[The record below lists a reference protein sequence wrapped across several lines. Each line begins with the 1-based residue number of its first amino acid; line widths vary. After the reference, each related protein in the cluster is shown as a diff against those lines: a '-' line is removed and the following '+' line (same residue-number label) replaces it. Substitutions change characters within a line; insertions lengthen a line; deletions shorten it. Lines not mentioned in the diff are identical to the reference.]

1 MHAVQ
6 PRSAKVI
13 IMANIS
19 YLEDP
24 LETEVLFEK
33 LCQPV
38 RNWFREKFPDF
49 TKPQKLAIPSIMD
62 GDHLLL
68 CSPTGSGK
76 TLTAFLTI
84 IDKLVRHALDGTL
97 EQRVYCLY
105 ISPIKA
111 LANDIQKNLIGPLAE
126 IEEKYLPDR
135 AQGKIR
141 VGLRTGDTPQ
151 SERQKMLRKPPH
163 ILITTP
169 ESMAIAISSPRFQPI
184 VSNVEWIIIDEMHSL
199 VPSKRGVHLAL
210 TISLLDTIL
219 ERPVQRIGISATMEP
234 LETVA
239 EYLVASD
246 DRETRTGGQS
256 IKIAK
261 ISGARELD
269 LDILLCSPKF
279 SDLSVM
285 KVLEMNVE
293 MIADLISAHNT
304 TLVFANTRKMTETLV
319 QKLRPFL
326 GDLVAGHHGSMDKRI
341 RLDVERK
348 LKLGHLRAVVTSS
361 SLEMGIDIGSVDMV
375 IQIGSPGDIAT
386 ALQRI
391 GRAGHHVG
399 GIPRARFL
407 PSSVDDLIELAA
419 LQAAI
424 QTGEMDLLDF
434 PQNCLDVLAQFLIG
448 LVIIN
453 ERDIDEAFEVVTST
467 WSYRN
472 LEYDDFIEVLDM
484 LEEERR
490 VWVDWEENLYGKRGY
505 SRMIY
510 YTNIGTI
517 APDNSYLVFNA
528 EGSILGQLSSS
539 FVANLRGG
547 DVILLGG
554 STYRVTNI
562 QGTRVNV
569 ASVTGYRPTVP
580 SWSGEARSRSRELSG
595 ALLDLIGHTVTALRR
610 QMDPRKVLRDAYG
623 LSEGVSNTIARHLE
637 EHTLDSFQVPD
648 PNRLIVEQI
657 VSGGMP
663 TYLITSC
670 RGRGFNTALGYFMAG
685 LAEQDGIAVLELSFD
700 ENGLLIKT
708 SQEVDPGKMYESFQS
723 NNHLEIIERYIVN
736 TQIFAKRFREVAGR
750 SLIIPKR
757 IGAEEVSPQQF
768 QQRADA
774 LLQRHRSIE
783 DSLLIKEA
791 KAEIM
796 FGDIDI
802 KSLNEFLE
810 ASKESEARI
819 VHTKVPIPS
828 RLGMSL
834 YMSTFEDLLSMKT
847 RAFLVKDIDPEI
859 LRRLLGNR
867 SLATEL
873 TEEQLKDHY
882 TGKVPNP
889 TNASELLHLM
899 GKGGGLDRNWENPL
913 YAEKLAGIK
922 HSTIEGWIT
931 ELAAAGKIT
940 KLRSTGVKALD
951 DKWFSAYM
959 AEIHGTLGCI
969 AEAGGKE
976 IEDVRD
982 LYTRGITYEVGVEF
996 DGLKPTKWDQ
1006 KTISDPHE
1014 ALRVKIIE
1022 MLGSEGPA
1030 RGDEIS
1036 GRLPFPQGQ
1045 IDSILHEL
1053 EMRNVISVGFFTQTE
1068 DAEYILKVDEHRIT
1082 GGEEDVVEYRWVQN
1096 LVMQKSFQQYPDG
1109 FTAFDQHIL
1118 FQKQQEMLY
1127 RVDNFRYA
1135 DWKDL
1140 QLDSDVL
1147 MGRLLHNRIGYTTRK
1162 NLPMLLGLKPEPW
1175 LGEMEKLILE
1185 KVPKGENLTRQE
1197 ILADFPKGDDYK
1209 SLQRDLK
1216 NAISNLERQL
1226 CLVKQFEDVVG
1237 RRRRLSLFHRVYE
1250 VYEPL
1255 SFEDAL
1261 VKVIARMGPVK
1272 AFTLRYYVSRSVE
1285 ELAIALKNLEDDG
1298 RISRVMALVPEP
1310 EAFYVLPEEV
1320 STLNS
1325 PNREDRTL
1333 RILTQSD
1340 PYVSRFIWEVRSVLD
1355 RGWYLPVFKGV
1366 DPIGKVLMFKINDYL
1381 EIKDMHIPY
1390 AYLDEFCIAFEKLL
1404 DNHSDQLVDVAVLS
1418 QFNGVPVTELE
1429 DNLKNALENIGFKL
1443 AGDRMIRGGVVDP
1456 QPREIAERALFHR
1469 HHLHQNSRLE
1479 NEVDALESVQ
1489 EVRDDFGLRG
1499 RAEVYRVSLKNMA
1512 SANQLHQ
1519 GINLRGHQVWASYDH
1534 FSTLLAIRGQEPNDE
1549 LIDILEFFETHSDPN
1564 LFMERHAMKR
1574 AEFRKLIQ
1582 PLLRSGHMVQDYRGG
1597 FRTVAPRKGLDP
1609 VILRREYLRRLVSDY
1624 PVITLKQFTRLA
1636 GTPFKPEELKAVLN
1650 EFEVDSTLIKGFL
1663 IQDLHEVCWGRKD
1676 LLEEAKNVPPIR
1688 DFVIPPSDPIAP
1700 YFADVLKQKFGFGS
1714 AYLVFHNAEPV
1725 AAFKANTRDKVIDVT
1740 DYEGSEKGWR
1750 IVKEFAWEHQMPLK
1764 TELRIGG
1771 KRRK

>member
-1 MHAVQ
+1 M
-6 PRSAKVI
+6 RYL
-13 IMANIS
+13 ANIT
-19 YLEDP
+19 YLDKP
-24 LETEVLFEK
+24 LDSEELYES

-49 TKPQKLAIPSIMD
+49 TEPQKLAIPAIQN

-84 IDKLVRHALDGTL
+84 IDKLVRHALAGTL
-97 EQRVYCLY
+97 ENRVYCLY

-126 IEEKYLPDR
+126 IEDKYLPDR

-199 VPSKRGVHLAL
+199 VPTKRGVHLAL

-219 ERPVQRIGISATMEP
+219 ERPVQRLGISATMEP

-239 EYLVASD
+239 EYLVSSD
-246 DRETRTGGQS
+246 DRESRNGAQEV
-256 IKIAK
+256 KIAK

-285 KVLEMNVE
+285 KVLEQNVE
-293 MIADLISAHNT
+293 MIADLISAHTT

-319 QKLRPFL
+319 QKLRPYL
-326 GDLVAGHHGSMDKRI
+326 GELVAGHHGSMDKSM

-375 IQIGSPGDIAT
+375 IQVGSPGDIAT

-434 PQNCLDVLAQFLIG
+434 PQNCLDVVAQFLIG

-453 ERDIDEAFEVVTST
+453 ERDIDEAFEIVTST

-484 LEEERR
+484 LQEERR
-490 VWVDWEENLYGKRGY
+490 VWIDWEENLYGKRGY

-580 SWSGEARSRSRELSG
+580 SWSGEARSRSRELSA

-610 QMDPRKVLRDAYG
+610 NLDPRAILRDAYG
-623 LSEGVSNTIARHLE
+623 LGEAVSNTIARHLE

-648 PNRLIVEQI
+648 KNRLIVEQI

-708 SQEVDPGKMYESFQS
+708 SQEVDPGDMYELFQS
-723 NNHLEIIERYIVN
+723 NNHLEVIERYIVN

-750 SLIIPKR
+750 SMIIPKR

-810 ASKESEARI
+810 ATKDSTARI
-819 VHTKVPIPS
+819 VHTKVPVPS

-873 TEEQLKDHY
+873 TDEQLKDY
-882 TGKVPNP
+882 YSNKVPNP
-889 TNASELLHLM
+889 TNSSQLLHLM
-899 GKGGGLDRNWENPL
+899 SKGGGLDRNWENPL
-913 YAEKLAGIK
+913 YKAKLAGID
-922 HSTIEGWIT
+922 HGSIESWVE
-931 ELAAAGKIT
+931 ELAASGEIT
-940 KLRSTGVKALD
+940 KLRGTGMKELD
-951 DKWFSAYM
+951 DKWFSSYM

-969 AEAGGKE
+969 AIAGGKE
-976 IEDVRD
+976 VEDVRD
-982 LYTRGITYEVGVEF
+982 LYTKGVTYEIAVGY
-996 DGLKPTKWDQ
+996 DGLKPTKWE
-1006 KTISDPHE
+1006 KKSISDPHE

-1022 MLGSEGPA
+1022 MLGSEGPST
-1030 RGDEIS
+1030 GEEIS

-1053 EMRNVISVGFFTQTE
+1053 EIRNVISVGFFTQTD
-1068 DAEYILKVDEHRIT
+1068 DAEFILKVDEHRIT

-1096 LVMQKSFQQYPDG
+1096 LVMKKSFETYPDG

-1118 FQKQQEMLY
+1118 FQKQQEMMY
-1127 RVDNFRYA
+1127 RVDNFSYA

-1147 MGRLLHNRIGYTTRK
+1147 MGRLLHNRIGYTTQK

-1175 LGEMEKLILE
+1175 LGEMEKLVLE

-1237 RRRRLSLFHRVYE
+1237 RRRRLSLFHRVHE
-1250 VYEPL
+1250 VYEPM

-1261 VKVIARMGPVK
+1261 VEVIQRMGPVK

-1285 ELAIALKNLEDDG
+1285 ELTIALRNLETDG
-1298 RISRVMALVPEP
+1298 RVARVMALVPEP
-1310 EAFYVLPEEV
+1310 EAFYVIPDEV
-1320 STLNS
+1320 AILHT

-1340 PYVSRFIWEVRSVLD
+1340 PYVSRFIWEVRSALD

-1366 DPIGKVLMFKINDYL
+1366 DPIGKVLMFKVNDYL

-1390 AYLDEFCIAFEKLL
+1390 SYLDEFCAAFEKLL
-1404 DNHSDQLVDVAVLS
+1404 ENHADQLIDVAVLS
-1418 QFNGVPVTELE
+1418 QFNGIPVKEL
-1429 DNLKNALENIGFKL
+1429 DADSRNALEQIGFKL
-1443 AGDRMIRGGVVDP
+1443 AGERMIRGGVVDP
-1456 QPREIAERALFHR
+1456 QPREIAERALFNR

-1479 NEVDALESVQ
+1479 NEIEALESVQ

-1499 RAEVYRVSLKNMA
+1499 RAEVYRVGLKNMA
-1512 SANQLHQ
+1512 SAHQLHQ

-1534 FSTLLAIRGQEPNDE
+1534 FSTLLAIRGQEPHEE
-1549 LIDILEFFETHSDPN
+1549 LIDILEFFESHSDPN

-1574 AEFRKLIQ
+1574 AAFRKLIQ

-1597 FRTVAPRKGLDP
+1597 FRSVSPRKGLDRI
-1609 VILRREYLRRLVSDY
+1609 ILRREYLRRLVSDY
-1624 PVITLKQFTRLA
+1624 PVITLKQFIRLA
-1636 GTPFKPEELKAVLN
+1636 GTPFQPEELKAILT
-1650 EFEVDSTLIKGFL
+1650 EFEDDSTLIKGFL

-1764 TELRIGG
+1764 TDLRIGG
-1771 KRRK
+1771 KKRK

>member
-1 MHAVQ
+1 LAE
-6 PRSAKVI
+6 I
-13 IMANIS
+13 T
-19 YLEDP
+19 YLETP
-24 LETEVLFEK
+24 METEELLET

-38 RNWFREKFPDF
+38 RNWFAEKFPDF
-49 TKPQKLAIPSIMD
+49 TRPQKLAIPSIVN

-76 TLTAFLTI
+76 TLTAFLSI
-84 IDKLVRHALDGTL
+84 IDKLIRHTLDNTL
-97 EQRVYCLY
+97 EERVYCLY

-111 LANDIQKNLIGPLAE
+111 LANDIQKNLLGPLAE
-126 IEEKYLPDR
+126 IEEKFLPDR

-199 VPSKRGVHLAL
+199 VPTKRGVHLAL

-219 ERPVQRIGISATMEP
+219 MRPVQRIGISATMEP
-234 LETVA
+234 LEKVA

-246 DRETRTGGQS
+246 DRESRDSAQQV
-256 IKIAK
+256 KIAK
-261 ISGARELD
+261 VSGARELD
-269 LDILLCSPKF
+269 LDITLCSNKF
-279 SDLSVM
+279 SELSVI
-285 KVLEMNVE
+285 KVLEKNVE
-293 MIADLISAHNT
+293 IIADLISAHNT

-319 QKLRPFL
+319 QRLKPYM
-326 GDLVAGHHGSMDKRI
+326 GELVAGHHGSMDKSI
-341 RLDVERK
+341 RHDVERK
-348 LKLGHLRAVVTSS
+348 LKQGHLRAVVTSS
-361 SLEMGIDIGSVDMV
+361 SLEMGIDIGSVDLV
-375 IQIGSPGDIAT
+375 IQVGSPGDIAT

-407 PSSVDDLIELAA
+407 PSNIDDLIELAA

-424 QTGEMDLLDF
+424 QTGDMDKLDF

-453 ERDIDEAFEVVTST
+453 DRDMDEAFEIVKST

-484 LEEERR
+484 LDDERR
-490 VWVDWEENLYGKRGY
+490 VWIDWEENLYGKRGY

-539 FVANLRGG
+539 FVSNLRGG

-569 ASVTGYRPTVP
+569 ATATGYRPTIP
-580 SWSGEARSRSRELSG
+580 SWAGEARSRSAELSE
-595 ALLDLIGHTVTALRR
+595 ALLNLIGNCANALRR
-610 QMDPRKVLRDAYG
+610 KMDPRPLLKNAYG
-623 LSEGVSNTIARHLE
+623 LSEIVANTISRHLE
-637 EHTLDSFQVPD
+637 EHTLDSFQVPE

-685 LAEQDGIAVLELSFD
+685 LAEQGGIAVLELSFD
-700 ENGLLIKT
+700 ENALLIKT
-708 SQEVDPGKMYESFQS
+708 SQEIDPGEMYDAFKS
-723 NNHLEIIERYIVN
+723 NNHIEVIERYIVN

-750 SLIIPKR
+750 SMIIPKR

-768 QQRADA
+768 QQRADS
-774 LLQRHRSIE
+774 LLQKHRSIE
-783 DSLLIKEA
+783 DSLLMKEA

-796 FGDIDI
+796 FADID
-802 KSLNEFLE
+802 LTGLTEFLQ
-810 ASKESEARI
+810 ATKESDVRI
-819 VHTKVPIPS
+819 VHTKVPVPS
-828 RLGMSL
+828 KLGMSL

-859 LRRLLGNR
+859 LRRLLGSR

-873 TEEQLKDHY
+873 TEEQLRDY
-882 TGKVPNP
+882 YAGKVPKP
-889 TNASELLHLM
+889 FDPDSLLHLM
-899 GKGGGLDRNWENPL
+899 AKGGGLDRNWENPL
-913 YAEKLAGIK
+913 YALKLEGTGHDEIK
-922 HSTIEGWIT
+922 LWIED
-931 ELAAAGKIT
+931 LASRGLVT
-940 KLRSTGVKALD
+940 KLRSTGMKELN
-951 DKWFSAYM
+951 DKWFSSYM

-969 AEAGGKE
+969 SVAGGKNL
-976 IEDVRD
+976 EDVRD
-982 LYTRGITYEVGVEF
+982 LYTQGLTYEIAVEF
-996 DGLKPTKWDQ
+996 DGSKPTKWEER
-1006 KTISDPHE
+1006 KISDPHE

-1030 RGDEIS
+1030 TGDTIYE
-1036 GRLPFPQGQ
+1036 RLPFPQKQ

-1053 EMRNVISVGFFTQTE
+1053 EVRNVISVGFYTQTD
-1068 DAEYILKVDEHRIT
+1068 DAEFILKVDEHKIT
-1082 GGEEDVVEYRWVQN
+1082 GGEDDVVEYRWVQH
-1096 LVMQKSFQQYPDG
+1096 LVMEKSFQEYTDG
-1109 FTAFDQHIL
+1109 FAAFNQHIL

-1127 RVDNFRYA
+1127 RVKDFRYA

-1140 QLDSDVL
+1140 QLDSDVM
-1147 MGRLLHNRIGYTTRK
+1147 MGRLLHNRIGYTTVN

-1175 LGEMEKLILE
+1175 LGEMEKLLLE
-1185 KVPKGENLTRQE
+1185 KIHKGENLTRQE
-1197 ILADFPKGDDYK
+1197 WLIDFPKGEDHK

-1226 CLVKQFEDVVG
+1226 CVVKQFEDVVG
-1237 RRRRLSLFHRVYE
+1237 RRRRLSLFHRVLD
-1250 VYEPL
+1250 VYQPL
-1255 SFEDAL
+1255 SFEESL
-1261 VKVIARMGPVK
+1261 VKVIKRMGPVK

-1285 ELAIALKNLEDDG
+1285 ELAAALHNLEKEG
-1298 RISRVMALVPEP
+1298 KISKVMALVPDP
-1310 EAFYVLPEEV
+1310 EAFYMIPEEV
-1320 STLNS
+1320 KLLNS
-1325 PNREDRTL
+1325 PRREDRTL

-1366 DPIGKVLMFKINDYL
+1366 DPIGKVLMFKVNDYL

-1390 AYLDEFCIAFEKLL
+1390 AYLDEFCGAFERLL

-1418 QFNGVPVTELE
+1418 QFNGEPVTEI
-1429 DNLKNALENIGFKL
+1429 DQNTRNALEKIGFKL
-1443 AGDRMIRGGVVDP
+1443 AGERMIRGGIVDP

-1469 HHLHQNSRLE
+1469 HNLHQSSRLGSE
-1479 NEVDALESVQ
+1479 IDALESVQ

-1499 RAEVYRVSLKNMA
+1499 RAEVYRVALKNMA
-1512 SANQLHQ
+1512 SAHRLHQ

-1534 FSTLLAIRGQEPNDE
+1534 FSTLLAIRGQEPDEE
-1549 LIDILEFFETHSDPN
+1549 LIDVIEFFENNSDPN

-1574 AEFRKLIQ
+1574 AAFRKLIQ

-1597 FRTVAPRKGLDP
+1597 FRSVFPRKGMDP
-1609 VILRREYLRRLVSDY
+1609 VLLRKEYLRRMVSDY
-1624 PVITLKQFTRLA
+1624 PVITLKQFTKLA
-1636 GTPFKPEELKAVLN
+1636 GTPFKPEELKAILTD
-1650 EFEVDSTLIKGFL
+1650 FEEDGTLIKGFL
-1663 IQDLHEVCWGRKD
+1663 VQDLHEVCWGRKTMLD
-1676 LLEEAKNVPPIR
+1676 EAKNVPPIR
-1688 DFVIPPSDPIAP
+1688 DFVLPPSDPIAP
-1700 YFADVLKQKFGFGS
+1700 YFSDVLKQKFGFGS
-1714 AYLVFHNAEPV
+1714 AYLVFRNAEPV
-1725 AAFKANTRDKVIDVT
+1725 AAFKANTRDKIIEVT
-1740 DYEGSEKGWR
+1740 EYEGAEKGWR
-1750 IVKEFAWEHQMPLK
+1750 VVKEFAWEHQMPLK

-1771 KRRK
+1771 KKMN

>member
-1 MHAVQ
+1 
-6 PRSAKVI
+6 
-13 IMANIS
+13 MANIS
-19 YLEDP
+19 YLENP
-24 LETEVLFEK
+24 LDTEDLLEK

-38 RNWFREKFPDF
+38 RNWFKDKFPDF
-49 TKPQKLAIPSIMD
+49 TRPQKLAIPSIMD

-84 IDKLVRHALDGTL
+84 IDKLVRHALEGTL
-97 EQRVYCLY
+97 EERVYCLY

-111 LANDIQKNLIGPLAE
+111 LANDIQKNLIGPLGE
-126 IEEKYLPDR
+126 IEDKYLPDR

-199 VPSKRGVHLAL
+199 VPTKRGVHLAL

-246 DRETRTGGQS
+246 DRESRDNAQEV
-256 IKIAK
+256 KIAK

-293 MIADLISAHNT
+293 MIADLIGAHNT

-319 QKLRPFL
+319 QKLRPYL

-407 PSSVDDLIELAA
+407 PTSVDDLIELAA

-424 QTGEMDLLDF
+424 QTGDMDKLDF

-453 ERDIDEAFEVVTST
+453 ERDIDEAYEVVTST

-472 LEYDDFIEVLDM
+472 LPYDDFIEVLDM

-490 VWVDWEENLYGKRGY
+490 VWIDWEENLYGKRGY

-569 ASVTGYRPTVP
+569 NSVTGYRPTVP

-595 ALLDLIGHTVTALRR
+595 ALLDLIGHSVNALRR
-610 QMDPRKVLRDAYG
+610 QNDPRVILRDAYG

-708 SQEVDPGKMYESFQS
+708 SQEVDPGKMYDSFQS
-723 NNHLEIIERYIVN
+723 NDHIEIIERYIVS

-774 LLQRHRSIE
+774 LLQRHRSLE

-802 KSLNEFLE
+802 QSLNDFLE
-810 ASKESEARI
+810 ASKLSEARI

-867 SLATEL
+867 SLATEM
-873 TEEQLKDHY
+873 TDEQLKEY
-882 TGKVPNP
+882 YANKAPRP
-889 TNASELLHLM
+889 TNSTELLSLM
-899 GKGGGLDRNWENPL
+899 SRGGGLDRKWENPL
-913 YAEKLAGIK
+913 YELKLEGIDHSQIEK
-922 HSTIEGWIT
+922 WVT
-931 ELAAAGKIT
+931 ELADAGKIT
-940 KLRSTGVKALD
+940 KIRSTGVESLD
-951 DKWFSAYM
+951 DKWFTTYM

-969 AEAGGKE
+969 SVAGGKE
-976 IEDVRD
+976 MEDIRD
-982 LYTRGITYEVGVEF
+982 LYTKGITYEIATEF
-996 DGLKPTKWDQ
+996 DGLKPTKWEEM
-1006 KTISDPHE
+1006 TISDSHE

-1030 RGDEIS
+1030 KGEEFAI
-1036 GRLPFPQGQ
+1036 RLPFPQGQ

-1068 DAEYILKVDEHRIT
+1068 DAEYILKVDEHKIT

-1096 LVMQKSFQQYPDG
+1096 LVMQKSFEQYSDG
-1109 FTAFDQHIL
+1109 FTAFNQHIL

-1127 RVDNFRYA
+1127 RVDGFRYA

-1140 QLDSDVL
+1140 QLDSDVV
-1147 MGRLLHNRIGYTTRK
+1147 MGRLLHNRIGYTTRE

-1185 KVPKGENLTRQE
+1185 KIPAGENLTRQE

-1226 CLVKQFEDVVG
+1226 CLVKQFEDVSG
-1237 RRRRLSLFHRVYE
+1237 RRRRLSLFHRVLD
-1250 VYEPL
+1250 VYEPMD
-1255 SFEDAL
+1255 FESAL
-1261 VKVIARMGPVK
+1261 VDVIKRMGPVK

-1285 ELAIALKNLEDDG
+1285 ELAIALRNLENEG
-1298 RISRVMALVPEP
+1298 KINKVMALVPEP
-1310 EAFYVLPEEV
+1310 EAF
-1320 STLNS
+1320 
-1325 PNREDRTL
+1325 
-1333 RILTQSD
+1333 
-1340 PYVSRFIWEVRSVLD
+1340 
-1355 RGWYLPVFKGV
+1355 
-1366 DPIGKVLMFKINDYL
+1366 
-1381 EIKDMHIPY
+1381 
-1390 AYLDEFCIAFEKLL
+1390 
-1404 DNHSDQLVDVAVLS
+1404 
-1418 QFNGVPVTELE
+1418 
-1429 DNLKNALENIGFKL
+1429 
-1443 AGDRMIRGGVVDP
+1443 
-1456 QPREIAERALFHR
+1456 
-1469 HHLHQNSRLE
+1469 
-1479 NEVDALESVQ
+1479 
-1489 EVRDDFGLRG
+1489 
-1499 RAEVYRVSLKNMA
+1499 
-1512 SANQLHQ
+1512 
-1519 GINLRGHQVWASYDH
+1519 
-1534 FSTLLAIRGQEPNDE
+1534 
-1549 LIDILEFFETHSDPN
+1549 
-1564 LFMERHAMKR
+1564 
-1574 AEFRKLIQ
+1574 
-1582 PLLRSGHMVQDYRGG
+1582 
-1597 FRTVAPRKGLDP
+1597 
-1609 VILRREYLRRLVSDY
+1609 
-1624 PVITLKQFTRLA
+1624 
-1636 GTPFKPEELKAVLN
+1636 
-1650 EFEVDSTLIKGFL
+1650 
-1663 IQDLHEVCWGRKD
+1663 
-1676 LLEEAKNVPPIR
+1676 
-1688 DFVIPPSDPIAP
+1688 
-1700 YFADVLKQKFGFGS
+1700 
-1714 AYLVFHNAEPV
+1714 
-1725 AAFKANTRDKVIDVT
+1725 
-1740 DYEGSEKGWR
+1740 
-1750 IVKEFAWEHQMPLK
+1750 
-1764 TELRIGG
+1764 
-1771 KRRK
+1771 

>member
-1 MHAVQ
+1 MKSTCTVATTGSV
-6 PRSAKVI
+6 RI
-13 IMANIS
+13 NMANIS
-19 YLEDP
+19 YLDDP
-24 LETEVLFEK
+24 LDTEALLEK

-38 RNWFREKFPDF
+38 RNWFKEKFPDF
-49 TKPQKLAIPSIMD
+49 TRPQKLAIPAIMD
-62 GDHLLL
+62 RDHLLL

-84 IDKLVRHALDGTL
+84 IDQLVREALNGTL
-97 EQRVYCLY
+97 EERVYCLY

-111 LANDIQKNLIGPLAE
+111 LANDIQKNLIGPLQE

-184 VSNVEWIIIDEMHSL
+184 VSNVEYIIIDEMHSL
-199 VPSKRGVHLAL
+199 VPTKRGVHLAL

-246 DRETRTGGQS
+246 DRESRDNDQTV
-256 IKIAK
+256 KIAK

-293 MIADLISAHNT
+293 MIADLISAHTT

-319 QKLRPFL
+319 QKLRPYL

-375 IQIGSPGDIAT
+375 VQVGSPGDIAT

-424 QTGEMDLLDF
+424 QTGDMDRLDF

-453 ERDIDEAFEVVTST
+453 ERDMDEAFEVVTST

-472 LEYDDFIEVLDM
+472 LSYDDFIEVLDM

-490 VWVDWEENLYGKRGY
+490 VWIDWEENLYGKRGY

-569 ASVTGYRPTVP
+569 NSVTGYRPTVP
-580 SWSGEARSRSRELSG
+580 SWSGEARSRSRELSK
-595 ALLDLIGHTVTALRR
+595 ALLDLIGHTVNTLRR
-610 QMDPRKVLRDAYG
+610 QNDPRVVLRDAYG
-623 LSEGVSNTIARHLE
+623 LGEGVSNTIARHLE

-708 SQEVDPGKMYESFQS
+708 SQEVDPRRMYDSFQS
-723 NNHLEIIERYIVN
+723 NDHIEVIERYIVS

-774 LLQRHRSIE
+774 LLQRHRSME

-796 FGDIDI
+796 HGDIDI
-802 KSLNEFLE
+802 KSLNEFLQLT
-810 ASKESEARI
+810 KESEARI
-819 VHTKVPIPS
+819 VHTKVPVPS

-847 RAFLVKDIDPEI
+847 EHFW
-859 LRRLLGNR
+859 LR
-867 SLATEL
+867 T
-873 TEEQLKDHY
+873 
-882 TGKVPNP
+882 
-889 TNASELLHLM
+889 
-899 GKGGGLDRNWENPL
+899 
-913 YAEKLAGIK
+913 
-922 HSTIEGWIT
+922 
-931 ELAAAGKIT
+931 
-940 KLRSTGVKALD
+940 
-951 DKWFSAYM
+951 
-959 AEIHGTLGCI
+959 
-969 AEAGGKE
+969 
-976 IEDVRD
+976 
-982 LYTRGITYEVGVEF
+982 
-996 DGLKPTKWDQ
+996 
-1006 KTISDPHE
+1006 
-1014 ALRVKIIE
+1014 
-1022 MLGSEGPA
+1022 
-1030 RGDEIS
+1030 
-1036 GRLPFPQGQ
+1036 
-1045 IDSILHEL
+1045 
-1053 EMRNVISVGFFTQTE
+1053 
-1068 DAEYILKVDEHRIT
+1068 
-1082 GGEEDVVEYRWVQN
+1082 
-1096 LVMQKSFQQYPDG
+1096 
-1109 FTAFDQHIL
+1109 
-1118 FQKQQEMLY
+1118 
-1127 RVDNFRYA
+1127 
-1135 DWKDL
+1135 
-1140 QLDSDVL
+1140 
-1147 MGRLLHNRIGYTTRK
+1147 
-1162 NLPMLLGLKPEPW
+1162 
-1175 LGEMEKLILE
+1175 
-1185 KVPKGENLTRQE
+1185 
-1197 ILADFPKGDDYK
+1197 
-1209 SLQRDLK
+1209 
-1216 NAISNLERQL
+1216 
-1226 CLVKQFEDVVG
+1226 
-1237 RRRRLSLFHRVYE
+1237 
-1250 VYEPL
+1250 
-1255 SFEDAL
+1255 
-1261 VKVIARMGPVK
+1261 
-1272 AFTLRYYVSRSVE
+1272 
-1285 ELAIALKNLEDDG
+1285 
-1298 RISRVMALVPEP
+1298 
-1310 EAFYVLPEEV
+1310 
-1320 STLNS
+1320 STLKFS
-1325 PNREDRTL
+1325 
-1333 RILTQSD
+1333 
-1340 PYVSRFIWEVRSVLD
+1340 
-1355 RGWYLPVFKGV
+1355 
-1366 DPIGKVLMFKINDYL
+1366 
-1381 EIKDMHIPY
+1381 
-1390 AYLDEFCIAFEKLL
+1390 
-1404 DNHSDQLVDVAVLS
+1404 
-1418 QFNGVPVTELE
+1418 
-1429 DNLKNALENIGFKL
+1429 NA
-1443 AGDRMIRGGVVDP
+1443 
-1456 QPREIAERALFHR
+1456 
-1469 HHLHQNSRLE
+1469 
-1479 NEVDALESVQ
+1479 
-1489 EVRDDFGLRG
+1489 
-1499 RAEVYRVSLKNMA
+1499 
-1512 SANQLHQ
+1512 
-1519 GINLRGHQVWASYDH
+1519 
-1534 FSTLLAIRGQEPNDE
+1534 
-1549 LIDILEFFETHSDPN
+1549 
-1564 LFMERHAMKR
+1564 
-1574 AEFRKLIQ
+1574 
-1582 PLLRSGHMVQDYRGG
+1582 
-1597 FRTVAPRKGLDP
+1597 
-1609 VILRREYLRRLVSDY
+1609 
-1624 PVITLKQFTRLA
+1624 
-1636 GTPFKPEELKAVLN
+1636 
-1650 EFEVDSTLIKGFL
+1650 
-1663 IQDLHEVCWGRKD
+1663 C
-1676 LLEEAKNVPPIR
+1676 
-1688 DFVIPPSDPIAP
+1688 
-1700 YFADVLKQKFGFGS
+1700 
-1714 AYLVFHNAEPV
+1714 
-1725 AAFKANTRDKVIDVT
+1725 
-1740 DYEGSEKGWR
+1740 
-1750 IVKEFAWEHQMPLK
+1750 
-1764 TELRIGG
+1764 
-1771 KRRK
+1771 

>member
-1 MHAVQ
+1 MKKLAD
-6 PRSAKVI
+6 I
-13 IMANIS
+13 L
-19 YLEDP
+19 YLDNP
-24 LETEVLFEK
+24 LDSESLLES

-38 RNWFREKFPDF
+38 RNWFKEKFPDF
-49 TKPQKLAIPSIMD
+49 TEPQKLAIPAIIE

-84 IDKLVRHALDGTL
+84 IDKLIRHALEGTL
-97 EQRVYCLY
+97 EERVYCLY

-111 LANDIQKNLIGPLAE
+111 LANDIQKNLIGPLEE
-126 IEEKYLPDR
+126 IEKKFLPDR

-239 EYLVASD
+239 EFLVASD
-246 DRETRTGGQS
+246 DRESRNANQT

-285 KVLEMNVE
+285 KVLEMNVD
-293 MIADLISAHNT
+293 MIADLIGAHTT

-326 GDLVAGHHGSMDKRI
+326 GELVAGHHGSMDKRI
-341 RLDVERK
+341 RLEVERK

-407 PSSVDDLIELAA
+407 PTSVDDLIELAA
-419 LQAAI
+419 LQSAI

-434 PQNCLDVLAQFLIG
+434 PQNCLDVLSQFLIG

-453 ERDIDEAFEVVTST
+453 ERDIDEAFEIVTNT

-472 LEYDDFIEVLDM
+472 LGYDDFIEVLDM

-490 VWVDWEENLYGKRGY
+490 VWIDWEENIYGKRGY

-510 YTNIGTI
+510 YTNVGTI

-569 ASVTGYRPTVP
+569 NSVTGYRPTVP
-580 SWSGEARSRSRELSG
+580 SWSGEARSRSRELSR
-595 ALLDLIGHTVTALRR
+595 ALLDLIGHSTNALRR
-610 QMDPRKVLRDAYG
+610 QNDPRVILRDAYG

-648 PNRLIVEQI
+648 SNRLIVEQI

-723 NNHLEIIERYIVN
+723 NDHIEVIERYIVN
-736 TQIFAKRFREVAGR
+736 TQIFAKRFREIAGR

-783 DSLLIKEA
+783 DSLLIREA
-791 KAEIM
+791 KSEIM

-802 KSLNEFLE
+802 KSLNDFLV

-819 VHTKVPIPS
+819 VHTKVPVPS

-859 LRRLLGNR
+859 LKRLLGNR

-873 TEEQLKDHY
+873 SKEQLGEY
-882 TGKVPNP
+882 YSGKVPKP
-889 TNASELLHLM
+889 ANAYELLNLM
-899 GKGGGLDRNWENPL
+899 SKGGGLDRKWENPL
-913 YAEKLAGIK
+913 YAAKLKGIEHKTIETWVQELAGQ
-922 HSTIEGWIT
+922 G
-931 ELAAAGKIT
+931 LIT
-940 KLRSTGVKALD
+940 KLRSTGMAELD
-951 DKWFSAYM
+951 DKWFTTYM

-969 AEAGGKE
+969 SEAGGKE
-976 IEDVRD
+976 MEDIRE
-982 LYTRGITYEVGVEF
+982 LYTKGISYEVASEF
-996 DGLKPTKWDQ
+996 DGLKPTKWETR
-1006 KTISDPHE
+1006 KISDPHE

-1030 RGDEIS
+1030 MGDEIS
-1036 GRLPFPQGQ
+1036 KRLPFPQGQ

-1053 EMRNVISVGFFTQTE
+1053 EMRNVISVGFYKQTD
-1068 DAEYILKVDEHRIT
+1068 DAEYILKVDEHKIT

-1096 LVMQKSFQQYPDG
+1096 LVMQKSFEQYPDG

-1127 RVDNFRYA
+1127 RVSGFRYA

-1140 QLDSDVL
+1140 QLDSDVV

-1162 NLPMLLGLKPEPW
+1162 NIPMLLGLKPEPW

-1185 KVPKGENLTRQE
+1185 KIPIGENLTRQE
-1197 ILADFPKGDDYK
+1197 ILADFPKGEDHK

-1226 CLVKQFEDVVG
+1226 CLVKQFEDVSG
-1237 RRRRLSLFHRVYE
+1237 RRRRLSLFHRVIG
-1250 VYEPL
+1250 VYQAMD
-1255 SFEDAL
+1255 FEDAL
-1261 VKVIARMGPVK
+1261 VEVIKRMGPVK
-1272 AFTLRYYVSRSVE
+1272 AFTLRYYVSRNVE
-1285 ELAIALKNLEDDG
+1285 ELAIALRNLENQG
-1298 RISRVMALVPEP
+1298 RISKIMALVPEP
-1310 EAFYVLPEEV
+1310 EAFYVIPDEV
-1320 STLNS
+1320 SKLSTQ
-1325 PNREDRTL
+1325 NREDRKL

-1390 AYLDEFCIAFEKLL
+1390 AYLDEFCEAFEKLL
-1404 DNHSDQLVDVAVLS
+1404 DNHSDQLVDVAMLS
-1418 QFNGVPVTELE
+1418 QFNGIPVTDLE
-1429 DNLKNALENIGFKL
+1429 EDSRKALENIGFKL
-1443 AGDRMIRGGVVDP
+1443 AGERMIRGGVVDP
-1456 QPREIAERALFHR
+1456 QPREIAERALFNR

-1479 NEVDALESVQ
+1479 NEIEALESVQ

-1512 SANQLHQ
+1512 SAHKLHQ

-1534 FSTLLAIRGQEPNDE
+1534 FSTLLAIRGDEPNDE
-1549 LIDILEFFETHSDPN
+1549 LLDILEFFENHSDPN

-1597 FRTVAPRKGLDP
+1597 FRSVAPRQGLDP
-1609 VILRREYLRRLVSDY
+1609 VILRREYLRRLVSDF
-1624 PVITLKQFTRLA
+1624 PVITLKQFIRLA
-1636 GTPFKPEELKAVLN
+1636 GTPFKPEELKAILT
-1650 EFEVDSTLIKGFL
+1650 EFEEDSTLIKGFL

-1676 LLEEAKNVPPIR
+1676 LLNEAKSVPPIR

-1714 AYLVFHNAEPV
+1714 AYLVFRNAEPV
-1725 AAFKANTRDKVIDVT
+1725 AAFKANTRDKTIDVT